1 MSWKECCSLGLE
13 RQIGLGGAEAE
24 GGALQ
29 RRYGTK
35 YESKNGDSE
44 KKSMGHT
51 CKSPERQPE
60 DRGPYC

>member
-24 GGALQ
+24 GGAPQ